1 MIKSWLVSSGPW
13 ELTRMDNYSQN
24 DTILK
29 LIVKSG
35 NICIK
40 WENNEGPII
49 IILRYLKICYVSN
62 NYINNICTILIV
74 LLLGTLYTSH
84 VILMMM
90 SIISI

>member
-1 MIKSWLVSSGPW
+1 
-13 ELTRMDNYSQN
+13 MDNHSQN
-24 DTILK
+24 DMILK

-40 WENNEGPII
+40 EENNEEPII
-49 IILRYLKICYVSN
+49 IILRYVKSCYVSN
-62 NYINNICTILIV
+62 NYINNICTVSIV

-90 SIISI
+90 SIISISQIRV

>member
-1 MIKSWLVSSGPW
+1 
-13 ELTRMDNYSQN
+13 MDSHSQN
-24 DTILK
+24 DMIFK

-40 WENNEGPII
+40 EENNEEPII
-49 IILRYLKICYVSN
+49 IILKYVKSCYVSN
-62 NYINNICTILIV
+62 NYINNICPVSIV

-84 VILMMM
+84 IILMMM